1 MRAVGEGMDW
11 GAHRNRWI
19 EIGFDSIA
27 VDTLFGVEPDS
38 ESVASAE
45 GRLQQ
50 ANDLIALMDDAPATM
65 NEIPKVMQAHLLNHP
80 EDVDEIRE
88 KYMTLLRDIAP
99 WSIAADRA
107 RELWSMEGRSVE
119 LQAWMRRLNTLDRG
133 GGEEV
138 IALVRAIEEVAPR
151 DSIRKCI
158 EVLEAKQRDREVVL
172 QNLVDIL
179 QRKGWVIQFSE
190 GDSLI
195 QRFEE
200 ANQWLHLEDR
210 LEDIESQVG
219 TFAVRREAKAEVV
232 MKHIQEI
239 RERPAIDAVIQLEQD
254 VSKEILDIG
263 EQDAIIR
270 DTVLQW
276 RELGLL
282 LPYNNPLSVADL
294 ASIDGKLEELQKD
307 WQSALDSSQR
317 LRDLGVPLNLD
328 IIDRGDCSNELTKE
342 IQAWELQIS
351 QISQEA
357 KTQISKWESLG
368 LKIQRFTGLDAR
380 ALDIEV
386 QRYKALGSLA
396 EDLLERLKS
405 LDMSMDKKRIFTMRA
420 AIQNE
425 WFEDDRLEDISTEI
439 GRLSRRQA
447 SHRTMLISRAKVLN
461 MNTDENEVWALNEF
475 ETRIAKAEMTRNRQK
490 ERQEAEEQR
499 IAILEQK
506 RLEEQIMP
514 ILEDSETELMPIE
527 EETNNRWIEK
537 IAADGKIFYYNEQ
550 TKESTWKKPAHISV
564 TESVVVEPENV
575 IENDV
580 NVDKVIQENE
590 LKENIESP
598 KFIETKDEEQTP
610 TVENVYWKEGGLYL
624 RERLGIDGEDPLV
637 IESSRI
643 RDLRIQRLLRLIPLI
658 ESKFDH
664 NEWTNLVKVL
674 EPLLDSIERWI
685 RVRSEHRNCW
695 NSDGGLI
702 QQMDRLLDVLDD
714 VPGPGIPL
722 PVGFDSAKLPK
733 TAEDIVDE
741 IGILADQKIRI
752 SGGIRSA

>member
-19 EIGFDSIA
+19 ELGFDSVA
-27 VDTLFGVEPDS
+27 VDALFGVEPDS

-50 ANDLIALMDDAPATM
+50 ANDLIALMDEAPAIM

-88 KYMTLLRDIAP
+88 KYMTHLRDMAP

-107 RELWSMEGRSVE
+107 RDLWSMEGRSVE

-151 DSIRKCI
+151 DSIRRCI
-158 EVLEAKQRDREVVL
+158 EVLEAKQRDREAVL

-179 QRKGWVIQFSE
+179 QQKGWVIQFSE
-190 GDSLI
+190 GATLI

-219 TFAVRREAKAEVV
+219 AFVIRRESRARDMMEDV
-232 MKHIQEI
+232 QEI
-239 RERPAIDAVIQLEQD
+239 RRNPTIGAVIQLEQE
-254 VSKEILDIG
+254 VAKEILDISK
-263 EQDAIIR
+263 QDAIIQ
-270 DTVLQW
+270 DVVLQW

-282 LPYNNPLSVADL
+282 LPYNDPPSVADF
-294 ASIDGKLEELQKD
+294 ASIDGKLEQLQKD

-328 IIDRGDCSNELTKE
+328 IIDRGDCSNELAKE
-342 IQAWELQIS
+342 IQAWELRIAQV
-351 QISQEA
+351 SQEA
-357 KTQISKWESLG
+357 KTQIAKWESLG
-368 LKIQRFTGLDAR
+368 LDVQGFAGLDAR

-386 QRYKALGSLA
+386 RRNKGLGSLA
-396 EDLLERLKS
+396 EDLLGSLKS
-405 LDMSMDKKRIFTMRA
+405 LDMSMDKKRIEA
-420 AIQNE
+420 VHVAIQNE
-425 WFEDDRLEDISTEI
+425 WLKEDGLKAISTEI
-439 GRLSRRQA
+439 DRLNRRQA
-447 SHRTMLISRAKVLN
+447 SHRTMLISRAKDLN
-461 MNTDENEVWALNEF
+461 MDADESEKWSLSEF
-475 ETRIAKAEMTRNRQK
+475 EARIAKAEVTRNRQK
-490 ERQEAEEQR
+490 ERKDAEERR

-506 RLEEQIMP
+506 RLEERVRP
-514 ILEDSETELMPIE
+514 ILEKTEKEVVPVE
-527 EETNNRWIEK
+527 EKEDNSWIEK
-537 IAADGKIFYYNEQ
+537 MTADGRIFYYNEQ
-550 TKESTWKKPAHISV
+550 TKESTWKIPSRLSV

-580 NVDKVIQENE
+580 KVDKVIQENE
-590 LKENIESP
+590 LKESIESP
-598 KFIETKDEEQTP
+598 KSNEDMDKKQLPD
-610 TVENVYWKEGGLYL
+610 VENFHWKKDGLYL
-624 RERLGIDGEDPLV
+624 RERLGIDGRDSLIVEA
-637 IESSRI
+637 SRS

-664 NEWTNLVKVL
+664 NEWTGLVKGL
-674 EPLLDSIERWI
+674 DPLLDSIDQWI

-695 NSDGGLI
+695 KSDGGLI

-714 VPGPGIPL
+714 VPGPGIQL
-722 PVGFDSAKLPK
+722 PIGFDNEKLPE
-733 TAEDIVDE
+733 TAEDIVAE
-741 IGILADQKIRI
+741 IDILAKQKIRI
-752 SGGIRSA
+752 AGGIRAA

>member
-1 MRAVGEGMDW
+1 MRSVGEGMDW

-19 EIGFDSIA
+19 ELGFDSVA
-27 VDTLFGVEPDS
+27 VDALFGVEPDS

-50 ANDLIALMDDAPATM
+50 ANDLIALMDEAPTIM

-88 KYMTLLRDIAP
+88 KYMTHLRDMAP

-107 RELWSMEGRSVE
+107 RDLWSMEGRSVE

-151 DSIRKCI
+151 DSIRRCI
-158 EVLEAKQRDREVVL
+158 EVLEAKQRDREAVL

-179 QRKGWVIQFSE
+179 QQKGWAIQFSE
-190 GDSLI
+190 GATLI

-219 TFAVRREAKAEVV
+219 TFVVRRESRARDM
-232 MKHIQEI
+232 MKHVQEI
-239 RERPAIDAVIQLEQD
+239 RRNPAIDAVIQLEQE
-254 VSKEILDIG
+254 VAKEILDISK
-263 EQDAIIR
+263 QDTIIQEI
-270 DTVLQW
+270 VLEW

-282 LPYNNPLSVADL
+282 LPYNNPLSVADF
-294 ASIDGKLEELQKD
+294 ASIDGKLEQLQKD

-328 IIDRGDCSNELTKE
+328 IIDRGDCSNELAKE
-342 IQAWELQIS
+342 IQAWELRIAQV
-351 QISQEA
+351 SQEA
-357 KTQISKWESLG
+357 KTQITEWESLG
-368 LKIQRFTGLDAR
+368 LDVRGFAGLDAR

-386 QRYKALGSLA
+386 RRSKVLGSLA
-396 EDLLERLKS
+396 EGLLGSLKS
-405 LDMSMDKKRIFTMRA
+405 LDMSMDKKRIDA
-420 AIQNE
+420 VHVAIQNE
-425 WFEDDRLEDISTEI
+425 WLKEDGLKAISTEI
-439 GRLSRRQA
+439 DRLNRRQA
-447 SHRTMLISRAKVLN
+447 SHRTMLISRAKDLN
-461 MNTDENEVWALNEF
+461 MDADESEKWSLSEF
-475 ETRIAKAEMTRNRQK
+475 EARIAKAEVTRNRQK
-490 ERQEAEEQR
+490 ERKDAEKQR
-499 IAILEQK
+499 MAILEQK
-506 RLEEQIMP
+506 RLEERVRP
-514 ILEDSETELMPIE
+514 ILEKTEKELVPVE
-527 EETNNRWIEK
+527 EKEDNSWIER
-537 IAADGKIFYYNEQ
+537 IAADGRIFYYNEQ
-550 TKESTWKKPAHISV
+550 TKESTWEIPSRLSV

-580 NVDKVIQENE
+580 KVDKVIQENE
-590 LKENIESP
+590 LKESIESP
-598 KFIETKDEEQTP
+598 KANEDMDKKKLPD
-610 TVENVYWKEGGLYL
+610 VENFHWKKDGLYL
-624 RERLGIDGEDPLV
+624 RERLGIDGRDSLIVEA
-637 IESSRI
+637 SRS

-664 NEWTNLVKVL
+664 NEWTGLVKGL
-674 EPLLDSIERWI
+674 DPLLDSIDQWI

-695 NSDGGLI
+695 KSDGGLI

-714 VPGPGIPL
+714 VPGPGIQL
-722 PVGFDSAKLPK
+722 PIGFDNEKLPE
-733 TAEDIVDE
+733 TAEDIVAE
-741 IGILADQKIRI
+741 IDILAKQKIRI
-752 SGGIRSA
+752 AGGIRAA